1 MLYVK
6 LSVTGNE
13 PEYVMDYRRANEDFP
28 HQSTL
33 DQVFDESQF
42 EAYRALGE
50 HVAGDLLRDEL
61 LSLRHHTQ
69 AEDVDGRTLTAR
81 SWFQRVASNL
91 LEHPVDPE
99 KVSPVGRQY

>member
-1 MLYVK
+1 

-13 PEYVMDYRRANEDFP
+13 DAYVLDYRRANEDFP
-28 HQSTL
+28 HESTL

-61 LSLRHHTQ
+61 LTRRGHSPV
-69 AEDVDGRTLTAR
+69 ADADGRTLTVR
-81 SWFQRVASNL
+81 SWFQRMADNL
-91 LEHPVDPE
+91 FEH
-99 KVSPVGRQY
+99 